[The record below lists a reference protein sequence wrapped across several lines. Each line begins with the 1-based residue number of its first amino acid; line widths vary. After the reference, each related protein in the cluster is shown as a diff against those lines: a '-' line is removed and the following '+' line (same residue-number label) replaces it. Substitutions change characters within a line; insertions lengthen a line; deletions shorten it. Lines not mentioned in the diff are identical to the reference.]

1 MRGPW
6 GALRAAR
13 PRRLGCR
20 RASWQGA
27 AAPVSRR
34 VGRGLQGLQPGWREV
49 RPSAEAAPSE
59 RGLPRVFR
67 QGGGLRRRL
76 VVPGAS
82 GVLQRPHRSD
92 GVMRAVDCC
101 IVRALGTQQTY
112 LLLHLRVLALLFISC
127 DLEEL
132 VSYK

>member
-1 MRGPW
+1 MSLPVLARSS
-6 GALRAAR
+6 GAGVPAGRQGSAGIAA
-13 PRRLGCR
+13 GV
-20 RASWQGA
+20 AGGA
-27 AAPVSRR
+27 P
-34 VGRGLQGLQPGWREV
+34 
-49 RPSAEAAPSE
+49 E
-59 RGLPRVFR
+59 RGGSAVGAWAASVFR
-67 QGGGLRRRL
+67 EGGGLGRRL

-101 IVRALGTQQTY
+101 IVRALGTQQTH